1 MNNWSLHNWGQEAIL
16 DRADDARTAERLAEL
31 WADPRARLV
40 EVDWEGQFRGDREA
54 GRIEPV
60 DTTGEYDEQRHVFL
74 GLLEGVPY
82 FAVTTILDTP
92 TVAIRKLLGRAEGGE
107 LEVITSTAAIL
118 NWHRSGGYCVSCGKL
133 TQRIRG
139 GYARICPNCDWL
151 EFPRTDPA
159 VIVSIID
166 DDDRILLA
174 HQGTWDEGRYS
185 VLAGFVEAGQSFE
198 QTCFREVL
206 EESGIHLR
214 EVKYMG
220 SQPWP
225 FPRSI
230 MIGFEARAA
239 TTEIKVDGEEI
250 VHAAWFTRDELARA
264 VEAGTVKL
272 PFRGSIAAALID
284 RWRYPAASAR

>member
-1 MNNWSLHNWGQEAIL
+1 MNTWSLHNWGNEAIL
-16 DRADDARTAERLAEL
+16 DRADESRTAERLAGL
-31 WADPRARLV
+31 WADPRARVV
-40 EVDWEGQFRGDREA
+40 EVDWEGRFRGDAEQRTLD
-54 GRIEPV
+54 PV
-60 DTTGEYDEQRHVFL
+60 QPTGAYDEQRHVFL
-74 GLLEGVPY
+74 GLLEGTPY
-82 FAVTTILDTP
+82 FAETTVIDAP
-92 TVAIRKLLGRAEGGE
+92 TVPIRKLLGRVNGGE
-107 LEVITSTAAIL
+107 LELITSAAAIL

-133 TQRIRG
+133 TERIRG
-139 GYARICPNCDWL
+139 GYARVCPNCQWL

-198 QTCFREVL
+198 QTCFREVE
-206 EESGIHLR
+206 EESGIRLR
-214 EVKYMG
+214 EVQYLG

-250 VHAAWFTRDELARA
+250 VHAAWFTRDELDRA
-264 VEAGTVKL
+264 VAEGRVKL
-272 PFRGSIAAALID
+272 PFRGSIAARLID
-284 RWRYPAASAR
+284 RWRYSEG